1 MLRLAELS
9 KARLR
14 WTGPAG
20 LAPAA
25 ALARLRPLLAALGP
39 HHAALLATPAEG
51 AEAIAWDAPG
61 NAQRGLPGLNRHDR
75 AVFAASLTLLLSDI
89 RRAAE
94 TARAEGDADR
104 AALLDLARMV
114 PTQDTVFAVDG
125 VPVLAAW
132 GFAAADGPVVSA
144 LARFDD
150 ATGAAPVARDRT
162 AMWLAAAALVAFG
175 AAALFAAP
183 VLRGMLEPPLPA
195 CQVNT
200 EELAALRDL
209 DLLREQGR
217 ALAGEREAWRLSR
230 GRQQQDC
237 PLPQAPPQRQPE
249 PPPPEPPPAPTPA
262 PPPRPTPPPP
272 APPPPPPRT
281 DLPAERWN
289 RGDLALLEGCWNLA
303 SDYRTRDVRTGRVN
317 TVRAWRVCFD
327 RAGQGRQ
334 TLTFDNGAVCEGPA
348 RGSFEGRNLLIDDV
362 SDLQCDDQSYIYRRI
377 SRCERANDSRAEC
390 ETTQPGQGTRSRVT
404 FQR

>member
-1 MLRLAELS
+1 MLRLTELP
-9 KARLR
+9 KNRLR

-20 LAPAA
+20 LTPGV
-25 ALARLRPLLAALGP
+25 ALARLRPLLAAMGP

-61 NAQRGLPGLNRHDR
+61 SAMRGLTGLNRHDR

-94 TARAEGDADR
+94 TARAQGDTDK

-114 PTQDTVFAVDG
+114 PVQDTVFAVDG
-125 VPVLAAW
+125 APVLAAW
-132 GFAAADGPVVSA
+132 GFAAPEGPVVSA

-150 ATGAAPVARDRT
+150 ATVAAPVARDRAALWIT
-162 AMWLAAAALVAFG
+162 AAALVAFG

-195 CQVNT
+195 CQVDT
-200 EELAALRDL
+200 AQLAALREL
-209 DLLREQGR
+209 EQAREQGR
-217 ALAGEREAWRLSR
+217 ALAGEREALRLAR

-237 PLPQAPPQRQPE
+237 PLPQAPPPPPVPAAPE
-249 PPPPEPPPAPTPA
+249 PEPTLPPAP
-262 PPPRPTPPPP
+262 PPPRPTP
-272 APPPPPPRT
+272 PPPPPPRT
-281 DLPAERWN
+281 DLPADRWN
-289 RGDLALLEGCWNLA
+289 RGDVALLEGCWNLA
-303 SDYRTRDVRTGRVN
+303 SDYRTRDVRTGRIN

-362 SDLQCDDQSYIYRRI
+362 SDLQCNDQSYIFRRI
-377 SRCERANDSRAEC
+377 SRCERANDTRAEC